1 MKAYIDVGT
10 AQLITIGFQP
20 DLARELMLMF
30 GLKSWAWI
38 DENDRAIPVS
48 WEPIWADDKLLSCP
62 HCTSNIIGT

>member
-1 MKAYIDVGT
+1 MKAYIDVST

-30 GLKSWAWI
+30 GLKTWAWI

-48 WEPIWADDKLLSCP
+48 WEPIWVDGNLLSCP
-62 HCTSNIIGT
+62 P